1 MRNFAIIILLII
13 FSLTTFAQKP
23 AKKTSP
29 TQPIVEST
37 PLDENQ
43 EFQNARIQTSIADR
57 IAALKKFTEDFP
69 ESEQRT
75 FALELIVSSRAEL
88 GDQKLRLSDNQNG
101 IELFKLAI
109 AEAPTPISDKLYTEI
124 ILQFPTNLFYRGQ
137 REAAFET
144 AKLIEERIAGNTGQL
159 LGLAAFYLGTESAS
173 DAKRL
178 AERII
183 EIEPNSAAAYQ
194 TLGLANRINFD
205 LEASAVAYTKAL
217 ELNPGSLVSK
227 RSLAEMKRATAKPDE
242 AIVLYREILEKDP
255 TDTAA
260 QTGLVMSLF
269 NADKKTEA
277 ESEMAK
283 AFESNPN
290 NLFLLV
296 GAAYWYAAHNQG
308 AKAVELAEKAV
319 AFEPRYTWAHIALA
333 RGLIQQNRP
342 LEAEKTLLMAR
353 QYGNFPTLNYEIAA
367 ARMAAGFY
375 REAANELE
383 KTFTVKDGII
393 STNLGNRILN
403 EGKSFIETLSPERR
417 ASIFEPVAA
426 DDSASAEKLK
436 SLLKFSRKL
445 NSTEPNEIEIA
456 EAADEFVKG
465 EDKMKLHRGLFV
477 ANRLLEK
484 RIALPKALELA
495 EAAVGKVE
503 TGLDVSSPAA
513 AVLADELYETR
524 TIAATRNELLV
535 IPEIPRQT
543 LSRILRGRIEELTGW
558 AFLQE
563 GKPDEAA
570 IRFKRAISILP
581 EKSAW
586 WRSSK
591 WRLGDALETSGK
603 SKEALVSYIES
614 YNKDEPNP
622 AKYFVIESV
631 YQKVTGGTDGLE
643 RMIGVKPT
651 FNVQQTAKIEKPLE
665 TPTPEPTV
673 QPKPTP
679 IITKI
684 PANVPVAKEITKMKT
699 PLQVEVKPTP
709 TPVAE
714 TLEIP
719 ENIPTVRTE
728 PETTKTEKK
737 NETPTETEVK
747 TEGKTDI
754 PTASS
759 ILLKTEPTPE
769 PQIVAEVKATPS
781 PTPEEIK
788 VLENVPTVS
797 STPAPTPETQTIS
810 ETRLNIE
817 NDSEKKTEPK
827 QTENTDKPIKNPTA
841 DQTQNSLFE
850 PIVINVPKIE
860 NKTKTEEKPENKEEK
875 VENKSVEP
883 KTEEPAPE
891 KKSENPTSR
900 PRIVTE
906 VKTETSPET
915 ENIVQC
921 TLKVTPNSISILN
934 NGGILGMFV
943 GFEGKGGDLKQLTVK
958 SSNPKDISI
967 EFQPDIGV
975 LTERAFFIIKSI
987 SSKTGIFTVSIESNC
1002 GKKDINVTVR

>member
-1 MRNFAIIILLII
+1 MKNFAIIFLLFI
-13 FSLTTFAQKP
+13 FSLTAFAQKP

-29 TQPIVEST
+29 TSPVAEST
-37 PLDENQ
+37 PLDEDQ
-43 EFQNARIQTSIADR
+43 EFQNARAQTSIADR

-69 ESEQRT
+69 ESDKKI

-101 IELFKLAI
+101 IELFKLAV
-109 AEAPTPISDKLYTEI
+109 AEAPTPISDKLYAEI
-124 ILQFPTNLFYRGQ
+124 ILQLPTNLFYRGQ
-137 REAAFET
+137 REAAFEI
-144 AKLIEERIAGNTGQL
+144 ARSIEEKTDGNAGQM

-173 DAKRL
+173 DAKRV
-178 AERII
+178 AEKVIAI
-183 EIEPNSAAAYQ
+183 QPESAAAYQ

-205 LEASAVAYTKAL
+205 LEASTAAYTKAL
-217 ELNPGSLVSK
+217 ELNPDSLVSK

-242 AIVLYREILEKDP
+242 AAALYREILEKDP

-269 NADKKTEA
+269 NSDKKTEA
-277 ESEMAK
+277 EGEMAK
-283 AFESNPN
+283 ALESNSS

-319 AFEPRYTWAHIALA
+319 AYEPRYTWAHIALA

-383 KTFTVKDGII
+383 KTFSVKDGII
-393 STNLGNRILN
+393 TANLGNRIPK
-403 EGKSFIETLSPERR
+403 EGKSFIEVLSPERR

-426 DDSASAEKLK
+426 DDPVTAEKLK
-436 SLLKFSRKL
+436 SLLKFSRKI
-445 NSTEPNEIEIA
+445 NSSEPNETEIA

-465 EDKMKLHRGLFV
+465 EDKMKLHRGLYV

-503 TGLDVSSPAA
+503 TGLDVSSPSA

-535 IPEIPRQT
+535 IPDIPRQT

-570 IRFKRAISILP
+570 VRFKRAISILP

-603 SKEALVSYIES
+603 SKEALNAYIES

-622 AKYFVIESV
+622 AKFIVIESI
-631 YQKVTGGTDGLE
+631 YQKVNGGTDGLE
-643 RMIGVKPT
+643 QIIGVKPT
-651 FNVQQTAKIEKPLE
+651 FNVQETAKIEKPLE

-673 QPKPTP
+673 QPTPVFTQKVKEIPT
-679 IITKI
+679 
-684 PANVPVAKEITKMKT
+684 NVPVAKQESKT
-699 PLQVEVKPTP
+699 ETPVQSEVKPTP
-709 TPVAE
+709 TPDAA

-719 ENIPTVRTE
+719 ENIPTIKSE
-728 PETTKTEKK
+728 SETKKDEEETKTLSIAGEK
-737 NETPTETEVK
+737 NEEK
-747 TEGKTDI
+747 TEI
-754 PTASS
+754 PPVSP

-769 PQIVAEVKATPS
+769 PQVVSEVKTT
-781 PTPEEIK
+781 PTPEEVEIP
-788 VLENVPTVS
+788 ENVPTVS

-810 ETRLNIE
+810 ETPQTTE
-817 NDSEKKTEPK
+817 NNSEKQSEPK
-827 QTENTDKPIKNPTA
+827 QSENTDKPVKNPNS
-841 DQTQNSLFE
+841 DKTQNSLFE
-850 PIVINVPKIE
+850 PIVINVPKVE
-860 NKTKTEEKPENKEEK
+860 KKAKTEKQPENKEEK

-883 KTEEPAPE
+883 KTEESPPE
-891 KKSENPTSR
+891 KKSENPSSR

-906 VKTETSPET
+906 VKTETIAET
-915 ENIVQC
+915 ENILQC
-921 TLKVTPNSISILN
+921 ALKISPNSISILN
-934 NGGILGMFV
+934 DGGSLGMFV

-958 SSNPKDISI
+958 SSNPKDVNV
-967 EFQPDIGV
+967 EFQPDIGL

-987 SSKTGIFTVSIESNC
+987 SSKTGIFTVSFESNC
-1002 GKKDINVTVR
+1002 GKKDISVTVR